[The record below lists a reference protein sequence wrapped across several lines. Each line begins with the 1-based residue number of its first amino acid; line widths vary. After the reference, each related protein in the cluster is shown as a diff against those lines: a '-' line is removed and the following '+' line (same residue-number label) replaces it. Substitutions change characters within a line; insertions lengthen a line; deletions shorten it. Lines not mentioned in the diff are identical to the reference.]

1 VNSAKLAFK
10 VFYEGATVFS
20 HAPCGE
26 RDIADARRRTVPP
39 SIRTPSGVLSCYPL
53 VAFSSSK
60 DTLFGVC
67 TLLQRRLKR
76 NGAKGFLRVTK
87 GVLRTMPFVLLAVL
101 GSTIAVS
108 VAFVMYM
115 LVRRWL

>member
-1 VNSAKLAFK
+1 MWGKRHSGDKTPDGGPPIIPV
-10 VFYEGATVFS
+10 
-20 HAPCGE
+20 
-26 RDIADARRRTVPP
+26 RR
-39 SIRTPSGVLSCYPL
+39 SSLCYLL

-87 GVLRTMPFVLLAVL
+87 GVLRYAIRLVGGAGVNHSRVGGIGDVLDGASLAV
-101 GSTIAVS
+101 
-108 VAFVMYM
+108 
-115 LVRRWL
+115 RKRP